1 MEVEWTVGPIPIED
15 KHGKEVVLRYASSL
29 DSGEIALTS
38 AESSKQM
45 LKFFA
50 YGACI
55 ESLDQLCKLMLP
67 LCIYYV

>member
-1 MEVEWTVGPIPIED
+1 MEVEWTVGSIPIED

-38 AESSKQM
+38 AEASKHM

-50 YGACI
+50 CGCYS

-67 LCIYYV
+67 LCIYCI